1 MENQIYQNNI
11 SVLKEIYGEN
21 IIDILSD
28 ESDEEIIVE
37 EAKDGSYT
45 LKIVSDGQSRYIT
58 SKYAPIREAKKFVN
72 NIEDYDYETLFIVFG
87 MGIGYHI
94 FELSKLL
101 GENNKIL
108 IIEPSISIFRKS
120 MEISDWTDLMK
131 KGKIFFFVGEDIEL
145 IDQFYNRH
153 INELNVSNIEF
164 LVFSHY
170 DKFFP
175 EIYRGVVKRL
185 KECIEYIQVSICTLK
200 YFSNQLNYNLF
211 KNLKEII
218 KGNNIKL
225 LKNKFK
231 DIPAIIVSAGPSLD
245 KNIRQL
251 KEAQNRAVIIA
262 GGRTLKP
269 LLDNDI
275 NPDIVV
281 SLDPARAVYELIK
294 DNLDKEIPLVT
305 TVISQSDII
314 REYRGKKYFSNVLES
329 IGLINYL
336 LSKEIDRIPQGGS
349 VANMSL
355 SLADYMG
362 CNPIILIGQDLA
374 YTDGRVHAQNSTY
387 EFDGNNKKPN
397 EGLIEIEDIY
407 GNRVYTNKVWL
418 SFLRWFELYIREN
431 SEKEYIDATEGGAK
445 IKGTKI
451 MSLKETIEKYC
462 TKEVNIAE
470 RLKNIDSSESDIIE
484 KITHSLRRLQELKK
498 NLIKVKKKSISG
510 IKFSKKM
517 LEYYRDNRE
526 YDINEILKALDD
538 IDEDIKK
545 YKLMTMGIYHFISPI
560 ILQIYHK
567 EEFREKVNETEKE
580 RGIRLAKKS
589 YTLYEGI
596 KNSIE
601 RVIPLIDECIEDFKQ
616 YERSMKYE

>member
-1 MENQIYQNNI
+1 MENQIYQYNI
-11 SVLKEIYGEN
+11 SVLKEIYGEK
-21 IIDILSD
+21 IIDILANK
-28 ESDEEIIVE
+28 SDEEIIVE

-45 LKIVSDGQSRYIT
+45 LKIIIDGQLRYIT
-58 SKYAPIREAKKFVN
+58 SKYAPLREAKKFVD
-72 NIEDYDYETLFIVFG
+72 NIKKYDYETLFIVFG
-87 MGIGYHI
+87 MGLGYHV

-108 IIEPSISIFRKS
+108 VIEPSISIFKKS
-120 MEISDWTDLMK
+120 MEINDWTDLIK
-131 KGKIFFFVGEDIEL
+131 KRKIFFFIGKDIEL
-145 IDQFYNRH
+145 IKQFYDSH

-170 DKFFP
+170 DKFFSQ
-175 EIYRGVVKRL
+175 IYRKIVKKL
-185 KECIEYIQVSICTLK
+185 KECIEDIQVSICTLK

-218 KGNNIKL
+218 KGNNVKL

-245 KNIRQL
+245 KNIMQL
-251 KEAQNRAVIIA
+251 KKAQNRAVIIA

-269 LLDNDI
+269 LLDNNI
-275 NPDIVV
+275 KPDIIV
-281 SLDPARAVYELIK
+281 SLDPGIGAYNVIK

-329 IGLINYL
+329 MELVNYL
-336 LSKEIDRIPQGGS
+336 LSREIDRISQGGS

-362 CNPIILIGQDLA
+362 CNPIMFIGQDLA
-374 YTDGRVHAQNSTY
+374 YTDGKIHAQNSTY
-387 EFDGNNKKPN
+387 EFDSNNKNLGKD
-397 EGLIEIEDIY
+397 LIEIEDIY
-407 GNRVYTNKVWL
+407 GNKVYTSKVWL

-431 SEKEYIDATEGGAK
+431 PEKEYIDATEGGAK
-445 IKGTKI
+445 IDGTKI
-451 MSLKETIEKYC
+451 MTLKESIEKYC
-462 TKEVNIAE
+462 IKEVNIAE
-470 RLKNIDSSESDIIE
+470 IFKNIDNSSLDFIG
-484 KITHSLRRLQELKK
+484 KITHSLKRLKELKK
-498 NLIKVKKKSISG
+498 NLIEVKKKSILG
-510 IKFSKKM
+510 IKVSKKM
-517 LEYYRDNRE
+517 LEYYRDNKK

-545 YKLMTMGIYHFISPI
+545 YKLMTTGIYHFISPI

-567 EEFREKVNETEKE
+567 EEFREKVNETERE

-589 YTLYEGI
+589 YALYEGI

-601 RVIPLIDECIEDFKQ
+601 RVIPLISECIEDFKQ
-616 YERSMKYE
+616 CERSNGI

>member
-11 SVLKEIYGEN
+11 SVLKEVYGEN
-21 IIDILSD
+21 VIDILSD
-28 ESDEEIIVE
+28 ESDEEIIIE

-45 LKIVSDGQSRYIT
+45 LKIIIDGQSKYIT
-58 SKYAPIREAKKFVN
+58 SKYAPLREAKKFVD
-72 NIEDYDYETLFIVFG
+72 NIEKYDYETLFIVFG
-87 MGIGYHI
+87 MGLGYHI

-108 IIEPSISIFRKS
+108 VIEPSVSVFKKS
-120 MEISDWTDLMK
+120 MEINDWTDLMK
-131 KGKIFFFVGEDIEL
+131 KKKIFFFIGEDIES
-145 IDQFYNRH
+145 IDQFYYRH

-170 DKFFP
+170 DKFFSQ
-175 EIYRGVVKRL
+175 IYRKIAKKL
-185 KECIEYIQVSICTLK
+185 KECIENIRVSICTLK

-211 KNLKEII
+211 KNLKEVV
-218 KGNNIKL
+218 KGENIRL
-225 LKNKFK
+225 LKDKFK

-245 KNIRQL
+245 KNIREL
-251 KEAQNRAVIIA
+251 KKVQDRAVIIA

-269 LLDNDI
+269 LLDNGID
-275 NPDIVV
+275 PSLVV
-281 SLDPARAVYELIK
+281 SLDPGRPVYELIK

-329 IGLINYL
+329 MELVNYL
-336 LSKEIDRIPQGGS
+336 LSREIDRISQGGS

-355 SLADYMG
+355 SLAHYMG
-362 CNPIILIGQDLA
+362 CNPIILVGQDLA
-374 YTDGRVHAQNSTY
+374 YTDGKIHAQNSTY
-387 EFDGNNKKPN
+387 ELDGNNKKPD

-407 GNRVYTNKVWL
+407 GNRVCTNTVWL
-418 SFLRWFELYIREN
+418 SFLRWFEFYIREN
-431 SEKEYIDATEGGAK
+431 PEKEYIDATEGGAK
-445 IKGTKI
+445 INGTKI

-462 TKEVNIAE
+462 TEEINIAE
-470 RLKNIDSSESDIIE
+470 RFKNIDSSDSDVIE
-484 KITHSLRRLQELKK
+484 KITYSLRKLKELKK
-498 NLIKVKKKSISG
+498 NLIEVKKKSISG

-545 YKLMTMGIYHFISPI
+545 YKLMTTGIYHFISPI

-567 EEFREKVNETEKE
+567 EEFREKISETERE

-589 YTLYEGI
+589 YVLYEGI

-601 RVIPLIDECIEDFKQ
+601 RVIPLISECIEDFKQ
-616 YERSMKYE
+616 CERSNGI